1 MNKYRIGCIDCTWSK
16 CKNIHLFESIKMY
29 FYIDA
34 WDNYVIEYN
43 FHEKDFYLWK
53 DVLIIHKEYVDNCS
67 LYDDFGDEVFKDLDN
82 EFEYYTL
89 KLKSKDIN
97 LYRNISMIM
106 YLKDENGWDNSKEML
121 RMNTWNF

>member
-1 MNKYRIGCIDCTWSK
+1 MNKYKVGCIACTWSK
-16 CKNIHLFESIKMY
+16 CKNIHLFESIEMY

-34 WDNYVIEYN
+34 WNNYVIEYN
-43 FHEKDFYLWK
+43 FHEKDFYLWE

-67 LYDDFGDEVFKDLDN
+67 LYDNFGDEVFKDLDN
-82 EFEYYTL
+82 KFEYYTL

-121 RMNTWNF
+121 KRNTWSF